1 MDELNVKR
9 VFLSYG
15 MHGRTEK
22 EQNIARNR
30 LALKAQLYG
39 VNDPE
44 FGPAWIQTVDNR
56 DAKTDGGRL
65 SYLGLAIQ
73 KMDTCDAII
82 FDDDWY
88 KHEGCI
94 IERHVAELYGLKI
107 LGVDDEEE

>member
-1 MDELNVKR
+1 MILKAKR
-9 VFLSYG
+9 IFMSYG
-15 MHGRTEK
+15 MHNKTK
-22 EQNIARNR
+22 EEQKEARSR
-30 LALKAQLYG
+30 LRKRIKEYCMKHL
-39 VNDPE
+39 PE
-44 FGPAWIQTVDNR
+44 YAFYNTVDNS

-94 IERHVAELYGLKI
+94 IERHVAELYGLEI